1 MKLDLTDMLYA
12 LSFALDKVEAE
23 LIGVDTGHGKRVAYM
38 ALLTGKQAGYEEEE
52 LRDFIGCCLLHDNA
66 LTEYIYEELT
76 KSHLSDGLSVDLSEL
91 ALQQDEKLKRH
102 HSVVGEENI
111 RLLPFR
117 TDVKDIVLY
126 HHENA
131 DGTGALGKKA
141 SETNMKAQILHLADL
156 ADATLHPDLER
167 LTAEEYEKLCRWV
180 KDRTGTLFSEE
191 VSELF
196 LKAVTYDKILGLR
209 ENGLTDTLHR
219 ELHKKILDYTDEE
232 IHNIS
237 ELFAKIVDYK
247 SEFTQ
252 RHSAGVA
259 QKAEIMAH
267 YYGFDPEKSIRFYF
281 AGALHDI
288 GKLAISNGILEKPDK
303 LTAEEFTEMKN
314 HASATYYILSQVKE
328 IPDILEWASNHHEK
342 LNGKGYPRGLAEK
355 ELSFEDQLMAVV
367 DIYQALTEKRP
378 YKDGMS
384 HERTMSILLEMTEKG
399 ELNGKIV
406 RDIDTVMSQR
416 A

>member
-12 LSFALDKVEAE
+12 LSFALDKVETE
-23 LIGVDTGHGKRVAYM
+23 LVGVDTGHGKRVAYM
-38 ALLTGKQAGYEEEE
+38 ALLMGKQAGYGEEE

-66 LTEYIYEELT
+66 LTEFIYEELSN
-76 KSHLSDGLSVDLSEL
+76 SHLSDGVNLAEL
-91 ALQQDEKLKRH
+91 AQKKNDKLKRH
-102 HSVVGEENI
+102 HSIVGEENI

-141 SETNMKAQILHLADL
+141 GETLLKAQILHLADL
-156 ADATLHPDLER
+156 ADATLHLDLEK
-167 LTAEEYEKLCRWV
+167 LTEGEYENLCQWV
-180 KDRTGTLFSEE
+180 KDRTGTLFSRK

-196 LKAVTYDKILGLR
+196 FKAVTYRKLLEMREEGLFP
-209 ENGLTDTLHR
+209 TLHR
-219 ELHKKILDYTDEE
+219 ELHKEILDYSDEE
-232 IHNIS
+232 IHNIA

-247 SEFTQ
+247 SEFTE
-252 RHSAGVA
+252 RHSTGVA
-259 QKAEIMAH
+259 GKAEIMAH
-267 YYGFDPEKSIRFYF
+267 YYGFDAEKAIRFYF
-281 AGALHDI
+281 AGAMHDI
-288 GKLAISNGILEKPDK
+288 GKLAIANGILEKPDK
-303 LTAEEFTEMKN
+303 LTAEEFAQMKN

-342 LNGKGYPRGLAEK
+342 LNGKGYPRGLSAE

-384 HERTMSILLEMTEKG
+384 HEKTISIMMDMVGKG
-399 ELNGKIV
+399 ELNEKIV